1 MAQPGTYTAY
11 RQLKP
16 LEGDVS
22 QDIQQQEEN
31 GFRRRALAQAEERT
45 QNEQA
50 ERKARLEKEN
60 FNLIKSQTPVDTGS
74 KSKNEAIAKALLL
87 AQDQYTPV
95 MNILNNKEKYSTQ
108 EYIDATLK
116 LDALNNFVEN
126 TQAMDKFVTQRDLE
140 YRKGVQEGNLFPNP
154 EYEKNYQEG
163 YQNKVLGVS
172 ERGKPVLY
180 FIDKNNDG
188 IDDVTGK
195 KGKIGDYE
203 DYSDMENG
211 VGLDKYK
218 FKKRYNYENVTDD
231 LSKKIQSE
239 INQKVKGGL
248 IIKTTG
254 VNPAEL
260 DDTVKSALYNND
272 GTPSE
277 ILESFATDFGI
288 DLKNPIAVKSFEEGL
303 KNKIRLRS
311 KKGTEESV
319 NNEARQWAEFE
330 YKKSQDKKGEPQEY
344 LSGNDFAE
352 PGVAISKSGSN
363 TSKSTIGGKIVEGLK
378 GSKVYNLKGGNL
390 SRKIGE
396 EGANEIVQSVYVLP
410 SGELA
415 LQGFRVDGETTIT
428 GKNDKKQ
435 KTSSKQSNTTE
446 FFYRTKGNDAESDAV
461 LDIISK
467 KKNPDTNDYYKSIEE
482 FKAVVTRGNA
492 NSGSSSNKITKG
504 QKVDGYQFLGGDP
517 NDPKSWKKI

>member
-163 YQNKVLGVS
+163 YQNKILGVS
-172 ERGKPVLY
+172 DKGKPVLY

-218 FKKRYNYENVTDD
+218 FKKRYNYENVTDN

-260 DDTVKSALYNND
+260 DDTVKSALFNND

-277 ILESFATDFGI
+277 ILESFATDFDI

-319 NNEARQWAEFE
+319 NNEARQWAEFN
-330 YKKSQDKKGEPQEY
+330 YKKSQDAKDVEKDNPKPVVVSAKNVAFTEDVVKPTKYKGKDGKMHITNPKIENDKLLPKGFSFTKGLKQDNIGGEKTELNNVTINTVFKGKDGRMY
-344 LSGNDFAE
+344 FTAKVLDEKSSGEKTMGEDGEVTYKYGQKFK
-352 PGVAISKSGSN
+352 AISRQA
-363 TSKSTIGGKIVEGLK
+363 T
-378 GSKVYNLKGGNL
+378 
-390 SRKIGE
+390 
-396 EGANEIVQSVYVLP
+396 
-410 SGELA
+410 
-415 LQGFRVDGETTIT
+415 GET
-428 GKNDKKQ
+428 
-435 KTSSKQSNTTE
+435 
-446 FFYRTKGNDAESDAV
+446 AA
-461 LDIISK
+461 IIARAMGYDSE
-467 KKNPDTNDYYKSIEE
+467 DS
-482 FKAVVTRGNA
+482 ALNA
-492 NSGSSSNKITKG
+492 IDELNGVKPG
-504 QKVDGYQFLGGDP
+504 QKPAQKEDLRSKY
-517 NDPKSWKKI
+517 NY